1 MTCRNIPPT
10 LNYIRWRT
18 ALRANPAALPSA
30 SAIQATRK
38 LIHIQFGLLFLLPI
52 LAAMMARGIGLG

>member
-10 LNYIRWRT
+10 LNYIRWRM
-18 ALRANPAALPSA
+18 ALSANPAALPSA

-38 LIHIQFGLLFLLPI
+38 LIHIQLGLLFLLPI